1 MRICCKWRC
10 YLTVCFFYV
19 FPVQPPLQIHFPFL
33 LGTLNQICFVSLF
46 FGGFLTPPSN
56 EPNNSTEKQAK
67 VLLIAFSG
75 SDPFRF
81 HFQMPLENEVSR
93 TWSFT
98 HHDINQPSK
107 AFFAI
112 WATVFSRK
120 SAHQRACGWQHIL
133 GYYCSERGRLLL
145 SEPDSISFYDVL
157 KGHCA
162 LSSVARVSF
171 TGWKSKLWGLAQL
184 SGLGVAPSWD
194 VQPSSV

>member
-1 MRICCKWRC
+1 MNP
-10 YLTVCFFYV
+10 TT
-19 FPVQPPLQIHFPFL
+19 LQRNKQKYFWLHFLDLIHL
-33 LGTLNQICFVSLF
+33 DSISKCHW
-46 FGGFLTPPSN
+46 
-56 EPNNSTEKQAK
+56 K
-67 VLLIAFSG
+67 
-75 SDPFRF
+75 
-81 HFQMPLENEVSR
+81 MEVSR

-145 SEPDSISFYDVL
+145 SEPDSISFYVL

-162 LSSVARVSF
+162 LSSIARVSF

-184 SGLGVAPSWD
+184 LGLGVAPSWD